1 MAHFEPQG
9 FGTAMA
15 KKEKSVP
22 SEKCIALAAERSA
35 AASVSANSFVNC
47 MYADVTAAALV
58 CLDDLVSLLGPRDPH
73 HLAWATNCCVH
84 LRYCLGLYDPTE
96 TIEALAACWQ
106 DDVFAHEQYFTAV
119 GLWEECKDTLK
130 TIQDQIG
137 MSMIVN
143 PHFFLKMKLMDIP
156 MNLSTRIVH
165 AHRIMQR
172 YVSHVGAHLMRM
184 GEEAGEPELGRPA
197 QASSS
202 TCARRTTPLQDLL
215 EQALVEL
222 RPWLDNL
229 SAAGWRAKDE
239 AKYELKRCTAGWRKN
254 AEALTPGSVGFSAK
268 VWIRSVAEPQQE
280 RALVLAIILGPL
292 PIVQVLAHG
301 EDNSAIYNALKEYV
315 HIQVPSANEMQD
327 LVMNVLKREPMYYDI
342 IDYSAYVNI
351 LGLLLA
357 GTAKEQWAQQTGL
370 LLDPEKSLLASAID
384 MMVSTSSWR
393 LYRFWRMRAQNG
405 DFLHEVFVALTSIF
419 EGATSLGEAETQI
432 LDLATWFITDYS
444 AESVSFNE
452 ARTLLTLA
460 GR

>member
-1 MAHFEPQG
+1 
-9 FGTAMA
+9 MA
-15 KKEKSVP
+15 KTKKSIP
-22 SEKCIALAAERSA
+22 SEKSIALEAERKL
-35 AASVSANSFVNC
+35 AASVSAINVVDGI
-47 MYADVTAAALV
+47 YADVTAAAIK
-58 CLDDLVSLLGPRDPH
+58 CLDDLVSQLEAWDLLG
-73 HLAWATNCCVH
+73 TNCCVH
-84 LRYCLGLYDPTE
+84 LRYCLGWHDPSA

-106 DDVFAHEQYFTAV
+106 DDVFTHKQYFTAV
-119 GLWEECKDTLK
+119 GLWEECKNTLM

-137 MSMIVN
+137 ISMIVN
-143 PHFFLKMKLMDIP
+143 PHFFLQMRLMDIP
-156 MNLSTRIVH
+156 LNLRARLLH

-184 GEEAGEPELGRPA
+184 GKEAGEPELGRPA

-202 TCARRTTPLQDLL
+202 ICAPPGLMMSETTPLQDLL

-229 SAAGWRAKDE
+229 SAAGWRAKGE
-239 AKYELKRCTAGWRKN
+239 AKYELKRCAAGWRKN
-254 AEALTPGSVGFSAK
+254 AEALTPGSTGFSAK

-292 PIVQVLAHG
+292 PIVQVLAHCEG
-301 EDNSAIYNALKEYV
+301 NSAICNALKDYV

-327 LVMNVLKREPMYYDI
+327 LVMNVLKCEPTYYDI
-342 IDYSAYVNI
+342 IDYSAYVNL

-370 LLDPEKSLLASAID
+370 LLDPEQSLLASAID
-384 MMVSTSSWR
+384 MMVSTSNWR
-393 LYRFWRMRAQNG
+393 LYKFKRLRAQNG

-432 LDLATWFITDYS
+432 LDLATWFIKDYRE
-444 AESVSFNE
+444 ESVSFNE
-452 ARTLLTLA
+452 ARTLLRLA
-460 GR
+460 GRWWHTTW